1 MKCAVENTSV
11 FFFAEMLLASRKF
24 LFRESLFVHIVLD
37 LCDCCCGSLKMIK
50 SILVINT
57 SGKARLLKFYE
68 HKVQFGD
75 YLLMKF

>member
-1 MKCAVENTSV
+1 MKCAVEKTSI
-11 FFFAEMLLASRKF
+11 FFCSEIVGKSEISVSRKF
-24 LFRESLFVHIVLD
+24 VLQERLD
-37 LCDCCCGSLKMIK
+37 LFDCCCGSIKMIK

-68 HKVQFGD
+68 HKVLLGG